1 MTRLK
6 MIINTVLERLKPDLA
21 EETWQSRRR
30 YFNQM
35 LRCAEVLGVTEPC
48 TKLYDAFIADD
59 HGSPERR
66 ELHIRCVKM
75 VDAEACTRAKDSN
88 GILFNEPPLPG
99 EYEVGEFFKDCRFP
113 IGSDIPI
120 DNLIVKTEL
129 EMRYLNLSAST
140 MGQYRH
146 SWLDIRRFFQR
157 TGSPYYEKSI
167 LRGFIQ
173 DIDSKRDSGLMKLWK
188 WKINGLAAH
197 ALMEVADTGSFQWKT
212 RRQKPTLKEPELEQS
227 RLQYLEYLKQR
238 NLGESTIALHDYVF
252 RTIMGLT
259 ETVTLEELHLLSP
272 EKIQRAILKFSE
284 FCSKR
289 SLATI
294 LPILRSILRYCH
306 GLGLIEKDLAGVV
319 MAGLVRRG
327 SVATY
332 IEDKDQTRLL
342 AELEK
347 ESKRT
352 KAIVLLAM
360 RLGLRDS
367 DICNLTF
374 QSIDWPKDNI
384 RLVQKKTGDPLVLPL
399 IPEVGNAVMDYILE
413 ERPRKNDGYPYI
425 FLRKQ
430 APFTKLT
437 SVYSICSKL
446 LKQLDIEPINGGA
459 TGVHLFRYSMVHR
472 LLMAKVPHQVITD
485 ILGHSSKESDKP
497 YLSMEETMLQRCSLD
512 LSDIGTVPWAGGAM
526 ND

>member
-1 MTRLK
+1 MTRLE
-6 MIINTVLERLKPDLA
+6 MIINTVLDRLKPDLA
-21 EETWQSRRR
+21 EETWKSRRR
-30 YFNQM
+30 YFKQM

-75 VDAEACTRAKDSN
+75 VDAEACTGAKDSN
-88 GILFNEPPLPG
+88 GILFNEPPLPA
-99 EYEVGEFFKDCRFP
+99 EDEVREFFEDYRFP
-113 IGSDIPI
+113 IGPDIPI

-129 EMRYLNLSAST
+129 EMRHLNLSAST

-146 SWLDIRRFFQR
+146 SWLDIRRFLQDA
-157 TGSPYYEKSI
+157 GSSHYAKS
-167 LRGFIQ
+167 LVMCFIQ
-173 DIDSKRDSGLMKLWK
+173 DIDSKRDSGQMKLWK

-197 ALMEVADTGSFQWKT
+197 ALMEVADTGTFQWKT
-212 RRQKPTLKEPELEQS
+212 RRQKPTLKEHELEHA
-227 RLQYLEYLKQR
+227 RLQYLEYLRQR

-252 RTIMGLT
+252 RKFIALT
-259 ETVTLEELHLLSP
+259 ETVTLGELHSLSP
-272 EKIQRAILKFSE
+272 EKIQRAILEFSG
-284 FCSKR
+284 FCNKR
-289 SLATI
+289 SLSTI
-294 LPILRSILRYCH
+294 LPILRSELGYCH
-306 GLGLIEKDLAGVV
+306 GLGLIQKDLTGVV

-332 IEDKDQTRLL
+332 IEDKDQVRLL
-342 AELEK
+342 AQLEK

-374 QSIDWPKDNI
+374 QSVDWSNDKI
-384 RLVQKKTGDPLVLPL
+384 TLIQTKTGEPLVLPL
-399 IPEVGNAVMDYILE
+399 VPEVGNAVMDYILE
-413 ERPRKNDGYPYI
+413 ERPRENDRSPYI

-446 LKQLDIEPINGGA
+446 LKRLDIKPVNGGA
-459 TGVHLFRYSMVHR
+459 
-472 LLMAKVPHQVITD
+472 
-485 ILGHSSKESDKP
+485 
-497 YLSMEETMLQRCSLD
+497 
-512 LSDIGTVPWAGGAM
+512 AGGLGV
-526 ND
+526 DGHFHLSRLPL